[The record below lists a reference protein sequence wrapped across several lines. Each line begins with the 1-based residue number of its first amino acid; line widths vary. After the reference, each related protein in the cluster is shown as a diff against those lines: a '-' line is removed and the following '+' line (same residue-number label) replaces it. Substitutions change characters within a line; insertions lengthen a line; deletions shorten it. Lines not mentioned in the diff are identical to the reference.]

1 MGLRGPP
8 PTPTAVLEARGS
20 WRAKLN
26 EGEMKP
32 KSGAPKPPKG
42 LKPEALAEW
51 KRVVTLLAPTRVLTA
66 ADRSALIMYVT
77 SWGYMNEASD
87 AIARDGVV
95 VTMPNGYPAANPYQR
110 IYNEAFRQ
118 CERML
123 QQFGLTPSARA
134 RIPSPDA
141 GDKGGGDLDF

>member
-8 PTPTAVLEARGS
+8 PTPTAVLAARGS

-26 EGEMKP
+26 PSEMKP
-32 KSGAPKPPKG
+32 KPGSPKPPKG
-42 LKPEALAEW
+42 LKAEALAEW
-51 KRVVTLLAPTRVLTA
+51 RRVVKLLAPTRVLTG
-66 ADRSALIMYVT
+66 ADRSAMIMYVT
-77 SWGYMNEASD
+77 AWGHMNEAAD
-87 AIARDGVV
+87 AIAKDGVV

-110 IYNEAFRQ
+110 IYNDAFRQ

-134 RIPSPDA
+134 RIPGPDD
-141 GDKGGGDLDF
+141 DKGGGDLDF